1 MFLPIVCAEYEDFN
15 AEDLVRAK
23 KARERQK
30 NYNPTANF
38 DPTAPVSH
46 KTIKITTGHKVKGL
60 LSYVIAFFKTIFKR

>member
-1 MFLPIVCAEYEDFN
+1 MFLPIICAEYEGP
-15 AEDLVRAK
+15 ESPTKLE

-30 NYNPTANF
+30 NYDPTANF

-60 LSYVIAFFKTIFKR
+60 LSYVIAFFKVIFKR

>member
-1 MFLPIVCAEYEDFN
+1 MFLPIICAEYEYDP
-15 AEDLVRAK
+15 ES
-23 KARERQK
+23 ARERQK

>member
-1 MFLPIVCAEYEDFN
+1 MFLPIICAEYEYDG
-15 AEDLVRAK
+15 E
-23 KARERQK
+23 ERQK